1 MDKKTKITNPR
12 YQQIATDIAAKI
24 VDKQYSVG
32 DKIYARS
39 SLASTYGVSAETA
52 RRAISILS
60 DLNIVDT
67 TKGSGVVI
75 KSYENA
81 LKFVKQYND
90 IQTINNLKNE
100 IMESVER
107 QSKELEYFNKSVAKL
122 IDHTDRFRTIN
133 PFVPFELDITTE
145 TPYLNKTI
153 EEVNF
158 WHNTTA
164 TIIAIKRND
173 TLIMSP
179 GPYALFME
187 RDIIYFVGDE
197 NSQQRAKI
205 FMYPDKPLDKTSPA
219 VINKTI

>member
-1 MDKKTKITNPR
+1 MDKKPKITNPR

-52 RRAISILS
+52 RRAISILA

-81 LKFVKQYND
+81 LKFVRQYKD
-90 IQTINNLKNE
+90 IQTINNLKHE

-107 QSKELEYFNKSVAKL
+107 QTKELEQFNQSLIKL

-133 PFVPFELDITTE
+133 PFVPFELEITPE
-145 TPYLNKTI
+145 TPYVNKTI

-173 TLIMSP
+173 SLIMSP
-179 GPYALFME
+179 GPYAVFME
-187 RDIIYFVGDE
+187 QDILYFVGDE
-197 NSQQRAKI
+197 NSQQRARI
-205 FMYPDKPLDKTSPA
+205 FMYPDKIPDSQL
-219 VINKTI
+219 